1 MKINNSTQIISAK
14 LINSDDGKESTL
26 FQRVGSRQH
35 FMDEFHFQ
43 DYLIQL
49 RLDWT
54 DVRSGD
60 PMLDADIWTEINGEK
75 NFLRKGPWHHIEKK
89 LDEKTG
95 KRLYSFKFKNL
106 TLNLIAKMTI
116 AKTYSVGTIFVR
128 FAPEAQKLLDELDEK
143 VRNSVR
149 QRAIKLSRDK
159 KRDYD
164 VRLEDGLEAKD
175 ELEQKKRER

>member
-1 MKINNSTQIISAK
+1 MKLNNSTQIISAK

-26 FQRVGSRQH
+26 FERVGRRQH
-35 FMDEFHFQ
+35 FMNEFHFQ

-60 PMLDADIWTEINGEK
+60 PMLDADIWTEINGK
-75 NFLRKGPWHHIEKK
+75 KKFLRKGPWHHTEKE

-95 KRLYSFKFKNL
+95 EKLYSFKFKNL
-106 TLNLIAKMTI
+106 ALHLIAKMTI
-116 AKTYSVGTIFVR
+116 AKTFTIDAIFMR
-128 FAPEAQKLLDELDEK
+128 IAPEAQKLLDELNEK

-149 QRAIKLSRDK
+149 KRAIELSREK
-159 KRDYD
+159 ERDYD
-164 VRLEDGLEAKD
+164 VRLEDVLEAKD
-175 ELEQKKRER
+175 ELELKKCER